1 MTSRE
6 IAEVTGKPH
15 NDVLKAIRAMD
26 GAWIKVNG
34 GKFSLVEYTD
44 SKGEKR
50 PMYELTK
57 IRRKG
62 CKFD

>member
-1 MTSRE
+1 ME
-6 IAEVTGKPH
+6 EAWVKVTGLSFK
-15 NDVLKAIRAMD
+15 L
-26 GAWIKVNG
+26 
-34 GKFSLVEYTD
+34 SEYTD